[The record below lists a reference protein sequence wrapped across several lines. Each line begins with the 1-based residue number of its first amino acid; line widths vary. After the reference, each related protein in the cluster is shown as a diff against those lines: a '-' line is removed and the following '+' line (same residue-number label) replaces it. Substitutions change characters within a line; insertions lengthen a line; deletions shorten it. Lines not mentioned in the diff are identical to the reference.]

1 MMERTALGSRSNCAV
16 QAWPDQATGA
26 ALPKGSSPIKSE
38 AQVSLP
44 RHHHSS
50 LQTPR
55 SHQASHALIISG
67 YIGSSSEI
75 QPTINSG
82 TPN

>member
-26 ALPKGSSPIKSE
+26 ALPKGSSTIQSE
-38 AQVSLP
+38 AQVSFP
-44 RHHHSS
+44 RHYHSS

-55 SHQASHALIISG
+55 SHEASHALIIFRVHRILARDPAHNQ
-67 YIGSSSEI
+67 Y
-75 QPTINSG
+75 P
-82 TPN
+82 